1 MFLYE
6 LSYFPYRHRPYDE
19 TYNYISHVYT
29 TTISLTVY
37 SKNVAFSPPL
47 RIVCPYSRPLV
58 VHSSPTPLRLW
69 EDPTCFSVS
78 LLAYLYQPRHRL
90 LDRSC
95 LLLRPSRL
103 RCLLVVEVVFRGTF
117 DLTVV
122 PSCGRRI
129 GYYVV
134 RIDQSA

>member
-6 LSYFPYRHRPYDE
+6 LSYFPYRHCPYDE

-29 TTISLTVY
+29 TTISSTVY
-37 SKNVAFSPPL
+37 SKNVAFSPSL
-47 RIVCPYSRPLV
+47 KTICPYSRPLV
-58 VHSSPTPLRLW
+58 VHSSSTPHRLW
-69 EDPTCFSVS
+69 EDPTCFSVF
-78 LLAYLYQPRHRL
+78 LLPYRPRYRL
-90 LDRSC
+90 LDRSR

-103 RCLLVVEVVFRGTF
+103 RCLLVGEVVFRGTF

-122 PSCGRRI
+122 PYYGRRI
-129 GYYVV
+129 RCYVV